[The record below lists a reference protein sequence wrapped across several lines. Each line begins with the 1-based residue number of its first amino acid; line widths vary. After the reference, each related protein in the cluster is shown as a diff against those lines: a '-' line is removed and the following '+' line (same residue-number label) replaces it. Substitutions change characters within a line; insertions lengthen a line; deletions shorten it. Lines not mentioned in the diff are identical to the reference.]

1 MRRVVIWFF
10 SLFLFFGGLVIGAYF
25 LAKKYEEP
33 VRNYIVGEV
42 NKRLDAPV
50 HVGDINFSLL
60 ERFPSASLVMDSVW
74 AEENIVKIGKADTL
88 LFFRKVYLN
97 LNIFDLLEG
106 QYKINEIEA
115 KDGFVHL
122 FVDDKG
128 YDNFH
133 IWKQSEDSTGFLL
146 ELNQVHIENGEI
158 AYVNELRQQ
167 NIQIQA
173 DDLKFQGKFSQSN
186 YTMVVDGDGR
196 VDAFGIKGVNYLE
209 NRDVAVE
216 SELNIDAQAERYE
229 FSKGRLII
237 DDVLDFNVAGK
248 FESAGVD
255 LHIVGNN
262 LDIIQSISLIPIESR
277 TALADYQSSGILDLD
292 CTLKGA
298 FGNTENPRL
307 RVKFSVLDATVSRKG
322 SNWKLT
328 KLKGSGS
335 LDNGELRNMTSTS
348 LIFESLSGQFN
359 EDAFESAFSV
369 VNFNQPT
376 IDGSAKLSTDIEAL
390 DEFLAI
396 EFIEAGSGQLTID
409 AKIKTTLRNPGESSA
424 RDFLNSE
431 ASGMISLV
439 DAKLKLKDDERN
451 YGISSAIFRV
461 ENNSLVIEN
470 YEGVVNDCRV
480 LLNGRAD
487 HFLDY
492 FFTESGKL
500 DIRGKI
506 EVSDIDL
513 EALFPSRSDNNKATS
528 VVVAFPQRASWNL
541 ELIAKSFT
549 NGKFRADEVSGH
561 FVMNE
566 FKAEATSLHFLSQGG
581 NVQGM
586 AGVYRFGDNQF
597 GIKTDFDATGID
609 VKTLFETFNNFDQEY
624 ITSAHISGEADA
636 NTQFQAFCDSTFIID
651 TKSIISSTDLIIRN
665 GAIKD
670 FSPLISVADEIKK
683 KPMLRLFVSTED
695 LKKRLTYIQ
704 FAELKNEISIRNEA
718 ITIPNMEIKSSAI
731 DLNVSG
737 THSFDNHIN
746 YAMDFAL
753 SELLQMKDRTEP
765 YNEYVQRD
773 TKGRT
778 RIYLTMIGT
787 TDDFDV
793 ELERTNVKSTLKDE
807 MKSEKNTVKG
817 LLQDEFKILGKD
829 TSAKAREEKQPDIQ
843 INFDPEAGTSN
854 EVQKTKD
861 QPEAVKEKNVLNKII
876 KKTETD
882 KKKLKDGEF
891 EDDDF

>member
-1 MRRVVIWFF
+1 MV
-10 SLFLFFGGLVIGAYF
+10 GAYF

-209 NRDVAVE
+209 NREVAVE
-216 SELNIDAQAERYE
+216 SELYIDAETESYVFQN
-229 FSKGRLII
+229 GRLII
-237 DDVLDFNVAGK
+237 DNLLDFNISGK
-248 FESAGVD
+248 FESSGVD
-255 LHIVGNN
+255 LHIAGNN
-262 LDIIQSISLIPIESR
+262 LDIIRSISLIPSESR
-277 TALADYQSSGILDLD
+277 TALSEFSSSGILSLD

-298 FGNTENPRL
+298 FGNTDNPRL
-307 RVKFSVLDATVSRKG
+307 QMSFSVKDATVKRNG
-322 SNWKLT
+322 SKWKLT
-328 KLKGSGS
+328 GLNGSGS
-335 LDNGELRNMTSTS
+335 LDNGELRNMSSTS
-348 LIFESLSGQFN
+348 LIFNSLEGRFN
-359 EDAFESAFSV
+359 DDAFESAFSIR
-369 VNFNQPT
+369 NFLQPT
-376 IDGSAKLSTDIEAL
+376 IDGRAKLTTDINAL
-390 DEFLAI
+390 DEFLNI
-396 EFIEAGSGQLTID
+396 EFLEKGSGQLTID
-409 AKIKTTLRNPGESSA
+409 AQIKTTLRNPNESSA
-424 RDFLNSE
+424 RDFLNAE
-431 ASGMISLV
+431 ASGMISLTN
-439 DAKLKLKDDERN
+439 AQLKLKDDQRE
-451 YGISSAIFRV
+451 YAIHSSVFRV

-470 YEGVVNDCRV
+470 YEGAVNDTKV
-480 LLNGRAD
+480 KLNGRAD

-500 DIRGKI
+500 DVKGKI

-513 EALFPSRSDNNKATS
+513 EALFPNRSDNNQATN

-541 ELIAKSFT
+541 ELVAKSFV
-549 NGKFRADEVSGH
+549 NGKFRAEEISGH
-561 FVMNE
+561 FVMNA

-581 NVQGM
+581 QFQGM
-586 AGVYRFGDNQF
+586 AGVYRFGENQF
-597 GIKTDFDATGID
+597 GIKTDFEAADID
-609 VKTLFETFNNFDQEY
+609 IKTLFTTFNNFDQQY
-624 ITSAHISGEADA
+624 ITSEHISGRADA
-636 NTQFQAFCDSTFIID
+636 STQFQAFCDSTFIID
-651 TKSIISSTDLIIRN
+651 TKSIISSTDLIIRD
-665 GAIKD
+665 GSIKN
-670 FSPLISVADEIKK
+670 FSPLISVADAIKK
-683 KPMLRLFVSTED
+683 KPMLRMFVSTEE
-695 LKKRLTYIQ
+695 LKKRLTNIQ
-704 FAELKNEISIRNEA
+704 FAELKNEISIRNGVL
-718 ITIPNMEIKSSAI
+718 TIPNMEIKSSAI

-737 THSFDNHIN
+737 THSFDNHID
-746 YAMDFAL
+746 YSMDFAL
-753 SELLQMKDRTEP
+753 SELLEMKNRTEP

-773 TKGRT
+773 SKGRT
-778 RIYLTMIGT
+778 RIYLTMKGT
-787 TDDFDV
+787 TDDFEV

-807 MKSEKNTVKG
+807 MTSEKNSVKS
-817 LLQDEFKILGKD
+817 LLKDEFKILGKD
-829 TSAKAREEKQPDIQ
+829 TSAMVREQKQADIQ
-843 INFDPEAGTSN
+843 IEFNPEAGTSN
-854 EVQKTKD
+854 ETQTVKEKTQD
-861 QPEAVKEKNVLNKII
+861 PKEKNVLNKII

-882 KKKLKDGEF
+882 KNKLKDGEF